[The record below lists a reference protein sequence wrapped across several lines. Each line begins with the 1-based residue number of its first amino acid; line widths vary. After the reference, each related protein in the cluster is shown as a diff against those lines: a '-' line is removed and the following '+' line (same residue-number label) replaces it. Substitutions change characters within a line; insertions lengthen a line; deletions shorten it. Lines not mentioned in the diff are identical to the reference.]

1 MSKTTSSKQGTKVE
15 YWPGTS
21 IVKST
26 GNAFTW
32 VPESVMATPQELV
45 KATKQKNAETA
56 RKTQLERCNGFG
68 GNTLKGLSKKAREQL
83 AKAQPSITLEKRRQ
97 GIARHFKSKAS
108 I

>member
-1 MSKTTSSKQGTKVE
+1 MSKTTANKPKF
-15 YWPGTS
+15 WPGTS

-32 VPESVMATPQELV
+32 VPERVMSTPQEVV
-45 KATKQKNAETA
+45 KATKQKNAEQA

-68 GNTLKGLSKKAREQL
+68 GNALKGLSKKAREQL
-83 AKAQPSITLEKRRQ
+83 ANVRYSPPISKAGS
-97 GIARHFKSKAS
+97 GIARHAKTKAS